1 MVNVAGQ
8 QWELFDGY
16 NGAMRVF
23 SFVAP
28 SNRGSWSG
36 DLKAFYNHLTQNNG
50 FPASSQ
56 YLISTLPS
64 DFIPRDNVANTGFS
78 LANQFGTEP
87 FTGGPATFQVQNWNA
102 QVS

>member
-1 MVNVAGQ
+1 MVNILGQ

-28 SNRGSWSG
+28 SQRGSFSG

-50 FPASSQ
+50 FPASRQ
-56 YLISTLPS
+56 YLISASSSPAS
-64 DFIPRDNVANTGFS
+64 VS
-78 LANQFGTEP
+78 FGRH
-87 FTGGPATFQVQNWNA
+87 FC
-102 QVS
+102 

>member
-1 MVNVAGQ
+1 MVNVAGA

-28 SNRGSWSG
+28 SQRTNWSG

-56 YLISTLPS
+56 YLISTS
-64 DFIPRDNVANTGFS
+64 SQA
-78 LANQFGTEP
+78 
-87 FTGGPATFQVQNWNA
+87 FTPHR
-102 QVS
+102 